1 MIVIHD
7 VVCQR
12 LRTIR
17 VVLCGSY
24 GSVVVVVMSNKSS
37 KSVSICLDALNV
49 SDIVNR
55 AVHHEKLEGESWGKF
70 SYAEYFENLRRAR
83 WVIALDASLSA
94 GQVIAEASL
103 LGIPTIAFAAKPN
116 ARLLLPDALVIA
128 HDRSAEDIITFTMDV
143 IDSYDSGMK
152 SYDDL
157 SALVRERATDRL
169 TRVDVHDLEL
179 KFKSCCDSS

>member
-1 MIVIHD
+1 LIHS
-7 VVCQR
+7 
-12 LRTIR
+12 LT
-17 VVLCGSY
+17 L
-24 GSVVVVVMSNKSS
+24 
-37 KSVSICLDALNV
+37 
-49 SDIVNR
+49 SDIRCLLHFFTRSLLCSETERTRRQDHPQNDWQR
-55 AVHHEKLEGESWGKF
+55 IRKGEGESWGKF

-103 LGIPTIAFAAKPN
+103 LGTPTIAFAAKPN
-116 ARLLLPDALVIA
+116 ARLLLPDDLVIA
-128 HDRSAEDIITFTMDV
+128 HDSSAEGIITFTMDV

-152 SYDDL
+152 SYDNL

-179 KFKSCCDSS
+179 KFKSCCDSSW